1 MPSRAHYGDALQLKA
16 DLWRVPLALSL
27 AAVLLLLV
35 TVKVDLAVA
44 RGTLSLPGWI
54 SIGAAEDARAI
65 LGALLGAVSTV
76 LALIFSV
83 ALLVLSMAVSQFGP
97 RILYRF
103 VRDGITQLTIGLF
116 LAAFVYTLL
125 TFVVTRQQGNHEF
138 VPQLTLCCSVVL
150 VMASFGFLVVFSH
163 RIAMSIQTQN
173 VVAHIVTDVDAAIGE
188 WRAET
193 GTHAEPGRSPSRAAE
208 LDALLSRCAA
218 EGAAIRA
225 TRTGFIQEI
234 DHVGLVAAAERAQA
248 VVRLLYRPG
257 QFVMEHAVL
266 GYVIPSDRAAARGPT
281 GRAPCLD
288 RHAPDAETRSRVW
301 YRAARRDRPA
311 RPQPGDQRH
320 VHRPHLRRLARRRA
334 ARLRSRTGG

>member
-16 DLWRVPLALSL
+16 DLWRVPLALCL

-35 TVKVDLAVA
+35 TVKVDLAAA
-44 RGTLSLPGWI
+44 RGTLSLPSWI

-150 VMASFGFLVVFSH
+150 VMASFAFLVVFSH

-173 VVAHIVTDVDAAIGE
+173 VVAHIVTDFDAAIGE

-193 GTHAEPGRSPSRAAE
+193 GTHAEPGRFRPVRRSSTPS
-208 LDALLSRCAA
+208 SR
-218 EGAAIRA
+218 GARQ
-225 TRTGFIQEI
+225 R
-234 DHVGLVAAAERAQA
+234 
-248 VVRLLYRPG
+248 VRRSRP
-257 QFVMEHAVL
+257 
-266 GYVIPSDRAAARGPT
+266 
-281 GRAPCLD
+281 RAPASS
-288 RHAPDAETRSRVW
+288 RRSTTWTSWRRPSGPRRSCGSCTA
-301 YRAARRDRPA
+301 RA
-311 RPQPGDQRH
+311 
-320 VHRPHLRRLARRRA
+320 
-334 ARLRSRTGG
+334 SS